1 MQLAERRQFSMPC
14 GNGGKL
20 FWWEMQQQLLSR
32 TSGVPT
38 PLPPFS
44 SRRTKIDA
52 LLRFVWCVHFL
63 FLYLSLDIR
72 THYIHTYIHTYKK
85 AKKAC
90 GGFDGVRGGG
100 MYSSDCAAF
109 CHEACCVLFLFLYKF
124 HCQRSAVRAAPWT
137 LAWLPHSV
145 SGNNEQPASVS
156 TISADANGICLC
168 IFITNQLDHPLYRLT
183 A

>member
-1 MQLAERRQFSMPC
+1 MQLADRRQFSMPC

-72 THYIHTYIHTYKK
+72 TYYIHIKRPRRLVEGK
-85 AKKAC
+85 
-90 GGFDGVRGGG
+90 GV
-100 MYSSDCAAF
+100 YSSDCAAF

-137 LAWLPHSV
+137 LACLPHSL

>member
-1 MQLAERRQFSMPC
+1 MQLADRRQFSMPC

-72 THYIHTYIHTYKK
+72 TYYIHIKRPRRLVEGKGCTALTVLRFAMRH
-85 AKKAC
+85 
-90 GGFDGVRGGG
+90 
-100 MYSSDCAAF
+100 AAF
-109 CHEACCVLFLFLYKF
+109 YFCFFTNFTAKGQQWELHHKLWLAFPTASPATTSNRPPFRPYPLMLMEFACAF
-124 HCQRSAVRAAPWT
+124 S
-137 LAWLPHSV
+137 
-145 SGNNEQPASVS
+145 
-156 TISADANGICLC
+156 
-168 IFITNQLDHPLYRLT
+168 
-183 A
+183 

>member
-1 MQLAERRQFSMPC
+1 MQLADRRQFSMPC

-72 THYIHTYIHTYKK
+72 TYYIHIKRPRRLVEGKGCTALTVLRFAMRH
-85 AKKAC
+85 
-90 GGFDGVRGGG
+90 
-100 MYSSDCAAF
+100 AAF
-109 CHEACCVLFLFLYKF
+109 YFCFFTNFTAKGQQWELHHELWLAFPTASPATTSNRPPFRPYPLMLMEFACAF
-124 HCQRSAVRAAPWT
+124 S
-137 LAWLPHSV
+137 
-145 SGNNEQPASVS
+145 
-156 TISADANGICLC
+156 
-168 IFITNQLDHPLYRLT
+168 
-183 A
+183 

>member
-1 MQLAERRQFSMPC
+1 MVESFSDGKCSSSCCRGQAAWPTPPPPSRRAERKSMRC
-14 GNGGKL
+14 CVL
-20 FWWEMQQQLLSR
+20 CDVSISCFYISLSTYGR
-32 TSGVPT
+32 T
-38 PLPPFS
+38 
-44 SRRTKIDA
+44 
-52 LLRFVWCVHFL
+52 
-63 FLYLSLDIR
+63 
-72 THYIHTYIHTYKK
+72 TYIHTNKK

-90 GGFDGVRGGG
+90 GGFHGGGG

-137 LAWLPHSV
+137 LACLPHSV